1 MKLRITLTVLSL
13 TVALGLV
20 QCGCVTNGGGGLSP
34 GMTARLDSDATA
46 ALQSLYASTPAAK
59 SLGRKAKAI
68 LIFPDI
74 LKGGF
79 MFGGQI
85 GNGVLRQHGH
95 TVGYYNTVAAS
106 YGFQAG
112 LQSFGYVM
120 FLMNDT
126 ALANLHNTGGWEV
139 GVGPS
144 IVVLDSG
151 TATTITTTTLLSD
164 VYAFVFNQT
173 GLMAGVG
180 LQGSKITE
188 IQP

>member
-1 MKLRITLTVLSL
+1 MLTVLSA
-13 TVALGLV
+13 TVALVLV
-20 QCGCVTNGGGGLSP
+20 QCGCVTNGGGLSP
-34 GMTARLDSDATA
+34 DMTARLDSDATA
-46 ALQSLYASTPAAK
+46 ALRSLYASTPAAK

-95 TVGYYNTVAAS
+95 TVGYYNTIAAS

-112 LQSFGYVM
+112 LQNFGYVM

-126 ALANLHNTGGWEV
+126 AVANLHKTGGWEV

-144 IVVLDSG
+144 IVVLNSG
-151 TATTITTTTLLSD
+151 TATTITSTTMLSD